1 MYQTKF
7 RSSFSIMH
15 FPDLIR
21 SEKKNSNYSQI
32 KKIHIWQCL
41 DKFPFVME
49 TNGNRI
55 GSKTKGKVSAWSYFI
70 WFETKFKSIDFSGCN
85 KFPISCRNLFG
96 NLLALVNWYKPFP
109 TTSLPWWTQISTMN
123 MSSKNILNRN
133 RNSIEIVAKLTYS
146 KHAFHR
152 NCSEIDIQEK
162 CVP

>member
-1 MYQTKF
+1 M
-7 RSSFSIMH
+7 
-15 FPDLIR
+15 D
-21 SEKKNSNYSQI
+21 
-32 KKIHIWQCL
+32 
-41 DKFPFVME
+41 

-55 GSKTKGKVSAWSYFI
+55 GSKTKGKLSAWSYFI

-96 NLLALVNWYKPFP
+96 NWLALVNWCKPFP

-146 KHAFHR
+146 KHPFHR
-152 NCSEIDIQEK
+152 TCSTITYLNLNAGDMRSIDIEA
-162 CVP
+162 PHRLPEARHSFLHLGSDH